1 VGEVKLHNTVS
12 KMLRVYNTLTGK
24 KEAFEPRIPGQAGMY
39 VCGVTVYDVCHI
51 GHARSALVFDGIR
64 RYLEYRGL
72 QVTYV
77 KNFTDIDDKIIVRAQ
92 KEGAPWKEIAERY
105 IEEYNRDMEMLGVR
119 KADIEPRATDHIEE
133 MQKVIDG
140 LMLKNHAYRTDG
152 DVYYRVRSFG
162 GYGRLSGR
170 DTEEMLAGARVEVD
184 ERKED
189 PLDFALW
196 KGSKAGEPA
205 WTSPWGGGRP
215 GWHIECSAM
224 SMKYLGATFD
234 IHGGGKDLI
243 FPHHENEIAQSEAYT
258 GRPFARYW
266 VHNGFVNVNQ
276 EKMSKS
282 LGNFFTIREVFEKYP
297 YSSQVTAEVL
307 RYFLLSSHYRSPVDF
322 SDQGM
327 ASAHAALDSFYAM
340 FQKIGEILNPPLLK
354 GEQGGFNGERGG
366 VKGESEINQALSVCR
381 REFSEAMDDDF
392 NMAGAIGGLQKLRRE
407 VNAWMAQGISADI
420 AEELGNLF
428 KTFGNVLGLFSVEPF
443 KWEFLKVKKSE
454 RTHVTIVPKAGVLTY
469 KGTTPEVTLS
479 PSEEEIRGLI
489 AEREEARKKKD
500 WKRSDEIRD
509 RLSKAGI
516 IIEDR
521 PDGTTRIKR

>member
-1 VGEVKLHNTVS
+1 
-12 KMLRVYNTLTGK
+12 MLRIYNTLTGK
-24 KEAFEPRIPGQAGMY
+24 KESFETIVPGQAGMY

-64 RYLEYRGL
+64 RYLEYKGL

-297 YSSQVTAEVL
+297 YSLQVTAEVL

-327 ASAHAALDSFYAM
+327 ASAHAALDGFYAL
-340 FQKIGEILNPPLLK
+340 FQKTGEALMKSQTREIPLNPPL
-354 GEQGGFNGERGG
+354 
-366 VKGESEINQALSVCR
+366 VKGESVGAKGEFERNVHQALSECR
-381 REFSEAMDDDF
+381 GEFLEAMDDDF
-392 NMAGAIGGLQKLRRE
+392 NTAAAIGSLQKLRRE
-407 VNAWMAQGISADI
+407 VNSYINAGISVEA
-420 AEELGNLF
+420 AEELERLF
-428 KTFGNVLGLFSVEPF
+428 KGLGNVLGLFSVDPF
-443 KWEFLKVKKSE
+443 KWEFLKV
-454 RTHVTIVPKAGVLTY
+454 VPKTGDLTY
-469 KGTTPEVTLS
+469 KGTTPEVTISL
-479 PSEEEIRGLI
+479 PEEEIQGLV
-489 AEREEARKKKD
+489 AEREEARRKKD